1 MDGYRYSW
9 LILFLLSSCMASK
22 PSNAIDAL
30 AEEVIKKREG
40 VDIRVT
46 PIEETKNK

>member
-1 MDGYRYSW
+1 MR
-9 LILFLLSSCMASK
+9 LFVVFFLMTSCISTK
-22 PSNAIDAL
+22 PSNAIDSL

-46 PIEETKNK
+46 PIQETKQKKEDS